1 MPTGLALTTVDA
13 WPSWAR
19 WNESHS
25 RRYTIGVE
33 EELMLVQI
41 ADRSLAQC
49 SDAVVARLSG
59 RLARHASPETHA
71 AALELRTAIHIDV
84 GGACAELGALRAE
97 LARELAKMWLCAVS
111 TGTYPLASSGETAT
125 SSGAR
130 YQKVADTMGL
140 LARREPTSALHVHV
154 GVPDAED
161 AVRVLN
167 GLRGALPLLIA
178 LSANSPFLQGRDS
191 GFASARTV
199 IFQGFPRTGTA
210 RRFTDYA
217 DYVQAID
224 VLIDCGALPDPSFLW
239 WDVRLQPALGTV
251 EVRVMDAQISVADSA
266 PLIALVQCLAR
277 LALEDEVPWS
287 DIGDEVLAEN
297 RFLAAR
303 DGLDARLI
311 DPATLGLVEVRA
323 LVDALVERCRPHAA
337 RLGCVRE
344 LEDVSRLAGANG
356 AQAQRGGGG
365 AHARATD
372 VVSMLGQRF

>member
-1 MPTGLALTTVDA
+1 MSSGLALPNVDA

-19 WNESHS
+19 WNETIF

-33 EELMLVQI
+33 EELMLVRV
-41 ADRSLAQC
+41 ADHSLAPC

-59 RLARHASPETHA
+59 KLARHASPETHA
-71 AALELRTAIHIDV
+71 AALELRTAIHVDAAT
-84 GGACAELGALRAE
+84 ACAELAELRADLACE
-97 LARELAKMWLCAVS
+97 LEAMGLCAVS
-111 TGTYPLASSGETAT
+111 AGTYPLADTGETAT

-130 YQKVADTMGL
+130 YQMVADTMGL
-140 LARREPTSALHVHV
+140 LARREPTSALHVHI
-154 GVPDAED
+154 GVPDPED

-178 LSANSPFLQGRDS
+178 LSANSPFFQGRDS

-210 RRFTDYA
+210 RRFADYGE
-217 DYVQAID
+217 YVQAID

-239 WDVRLQPALGTV
+239 WDMRLQPALGTV
-251 EVRVMDAQISVADSA
+251 EVRVMDAQIAVADSA

-287 DIGDEVLAEN
+287 DIGAEALAEN

-311 DPATLGLVEVRA
+311 DPATLGMVEVRA
-323 LVDALVERCRPHAA
+323 LVDALVGLCRPHAA

-344 LEDVSRLAGANG
+344 LAGVSRLAVANG
-356 AQAQRGGGG
+356 AQAQRSG
-365 AHARATD
+365 AVLAGPAD
-372 VVSMLGQRF
+372 VVSMLRKRF

>member
-1 MPTGLALTTVDA
+1 MPSGLALTTVDA

-19 WNESHS
+19 WNETIT

-33 EELMLVQI
+33 EELTLVRV

-59 RLARHASPETHA
+59 RLARHAATETHA
-71 AALELRTAIHIDV
+71 AALELRTAIHVDAAA
-84 GGACAELGALRAE
+84 ACAELAELRAE
-97 LARELAKMWLCAVS
+97 LARELLAMELYAVS
-111 TGTYPLASSGETAT
+111 SGTYPLAGAGETAT

-130 YQKVADTMGL
+130 YQMVADTMGL

-178 LSANSPFLQGRDS
+178 LSANSPFFQGRDS

-199 IFQGFPRTGTA
+199 IFQAFPRTGTA
-210 RRFTDYA
+210 RRFADYA

-251 EVRVMDAQISVADSA
+251 EIRVMDAQISVADSA

-323 LVDALVERCRPHAA
+323 LLDALLALCRPHAA
-337 RLGCVRE
+337 RLGCVGE
-344 LEDVSRLAGANG
+344 LDDVSRLAVANG
-356 AQAQRGGGG
+356 AQAQRSS
-365 AHARATD
+365 AAQADSAD
-372 VVSMLGQRF
+372 VVSMLRRRF